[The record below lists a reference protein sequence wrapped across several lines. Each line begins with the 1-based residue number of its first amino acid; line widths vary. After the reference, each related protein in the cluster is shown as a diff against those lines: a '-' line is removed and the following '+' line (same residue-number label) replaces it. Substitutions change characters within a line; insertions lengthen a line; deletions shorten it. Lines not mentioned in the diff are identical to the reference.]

1 MSPTKFD
8 KPPVQSSSS
17 GVPFVRA
24 ADILAS
30 KVGREQIRSMAT
42 LAVELGL
49 RKGEPGA
56 AKPASKG

>member
-8 KPPVQSSSS
+8 KPPIQSNSS

-30 KVGREQIRSMAT
+30 KVGRERILSMAA
-42 LAVELGL
+42 LAAELGL
-49 RKGEPGA
+49 GKGEPA
-56 AKPASKG
+56 VRKPATKA